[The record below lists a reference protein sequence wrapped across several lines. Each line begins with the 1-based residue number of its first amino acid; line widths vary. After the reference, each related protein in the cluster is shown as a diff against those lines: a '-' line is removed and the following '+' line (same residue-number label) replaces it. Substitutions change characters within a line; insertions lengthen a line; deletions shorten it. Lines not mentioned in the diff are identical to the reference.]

1 MKVNILNKT
10 FIHFFEENNIDF
22 LKNKFLLAVSGGVDS
37 MVMFRLYKKN
47 KITFSVCTC
56 DFNLR
61 GKESSDDISFV
72 RNFCKVNGVK
82 FYTKKFYTKKY
93 ALDNKISVQMAA
105 RKLRYEWFDQL
116 IKEYKYS
123 YLSTAH
129 HNDDNLET
137 ILLNFIKTTGYRG
150 LSGIPSINNFTIRPL
165 LQTSKKSLKEYA
177 INNNLDWREDKS
189 NDDIKYQR
197 NNLRKQVIPIL
208 KKINPSIEKSIS
220 NSSKRLNKV
229 GNFIKSEL
237 EIFKNQYLSEKN
249 QILTI
254 NIGEWVNNKNSDIII
269 YDILDNYGFNFFQ
282 AELILKTI
290 RKNNLKEFLSEK
302 YILYTERNEIN
313 IKPIDFNFKYY
324 HIFNSSKDI
333 VIDDLKFKI
342 KKYDINKL
350 LLNDRPTNAQIDYDK
365 ISYPLILRNFN
376 QGERFIPLGMK
387 KSKKISDYLSDKKI
401 SKIDKLKQ
409 CVISDSNNGIIWLI
423 GHQIND
429 FFKISKN
436 TKTVLEF
443 EIFLTKV

>member
-1 MKVNILNKT
+1 
-10 FIHFFEENNIDF
+10 
-22 LKNKFLLAVSGGVDS
+22 
-37 MVMFRLYKKN
+37 
-47 KITFSVCTC
+47 
-56 DFNLR
+56 
-61 GKESSDDISFV
+61 
-72 RNFCKVNGVK
+72 
-82 FYTKKFYTKKY
+82 
-93 ALDNKISVQMAA
+93 
-105 RKLRYEWFDQL
+105 
-116 IKEYKYS
+116 
-123 YLSTAH
+123 
-129 HNDDNLET
+129 
-137 ILLNFIKTTGYRG
+137 
-150 LSGIPSINNFTIRPL
+150 
-165 LQTSKKSLKEYA
+165 
-177 INNNLDWREDKS
+177 
-189 NDDIKYQR
+189 
-197 NNLRKQVIPIL
+197 
-208 KKINPSIEKSIS
+208 
-220 NSSKRLNKV
+220 
-229 GNFIKSEL
+229 
-237 EIFKNQYLSEKN
+237 
-249 QILTI
+249 LTI

-324 HIFNSSKDI
+324 HIFNSSKVI